1 MYVYYNAH
9 PKGFH
14 VDDCVKRAISVT
26 ARMDYMEV
34 QRELNRYK
42 RASGAELFYSERNPH
57 AYVERVLGAKRISF
71 AHRKGIMRMT
81 AAKFCKAYPKGRY
94 ILDMEGHWS
103 ACINGILIDTW
114 DPGDE
119 VVYAAYLVTPVNEKQ
134 NITLRFCY
142 THQRLSDD
150 EINVTFYDGNGKF
163 VSKTMTAEDAEIY
176 TDSLKKRGYPD
187 MTDREAWV

>member
-1 MYVYYNAH
+1 MYVYYNAL

-94 ILDMEGHWS
+94 ILDMEGHW
-103 ACINGILIDTW
+103 GRTVEHL
-114 DPGDE
+114 
-119 VVYAAYLVTPVNEKQ
+119 LEK
-134 NITLRFCY
+134 
-142 THQRLSDD
+142 
-150 EINVTFYDGNGKF
+150 
-163 VSKTMTAEDAEIY
+163 DAEG
-176 TDSLKKRGYPD
+176 RGLCRVFPQRPYRKPLHHILW
-187 MTDREAWV
+187 RL